1 MDSNQDV
8 HDSDLSKAENTLQ
21 LSGPSV
27 VASGNFLRNKA
38 LIELE

>member
-8 HDSDLSKAENTLQ
+8 NDSDLSKAEIILQ

-27 VASGNFLRNKA
+27 VASGNTEIKL
-38 LIELE
+38 